1 MELKHAK
8 LYQRNE
14 VIYID
19 ATLSELGRIRFSTKL
34 KATKENLA
42 HVTLKIKD
50 LVWEALGLQ
59 LKQESGR
66 IALESLGQRYISE
79 QCAHLKAQ
87 TLKKYRANLS
97 SLAKHFGTKDIRLIH
112 QEEAQAYAQK
122 YASQTY
128 KIAFF
133 NRLLSYAKE
142 EGINLKL
149 KGLKIHKA
157 LQAQSTLKDV
167 LPLSEQEI
175 KLVLN
180 HAQGSLKDYLYI
192 AFFTGMRTG
201 EILALES
208 GDIDF
213 KHNKILVS
221 KSLEYATGQITDTKT
236 HKARYIDL
244 LPILVPALK
253 ALCAQNVA
261 DNEADNVGICGGQ
274 NVGGQKSKAN
284 HARLI
289 HESPKTLLKL
299 WHKLLAE
306 LGLQK
311 RALYQT
317 RHSFATLMLMNNEE
331 PLWVSSM
338 LGHASLQTTFT
349 HYVRYI
355 PTQKPRAAFLDSM
368 FGGGK

>member
-42 HVTLKIKD
+42 HATLKIKD

-59 LKQESGR
+59 VKQESGR

-97 SLAKHFGTKDIRLIH
+97 SLARHFGTKDIRLIH

-122 YASQTY
+122 YANQTY
-128 KIAFF
+128 KITFF

-175 KLVLN
+175 RLVLN
-180 HAQGSLKDYLYI
+180 HAQGSLKNYLYI

-244 LPILVPALK
+244 LPILTPTLK
-253 ALCAQNVA
+253 ALCAQNV
-261 DNEADNVGICGGQ
+261 EVCGGQ
-274 NVGGQKSKAN
+274 NVGAQAHKAN
-284 HARLI
+284 ATKANKARLI

-338 LGHASLQTTFT
+338 LGHASLQTTFM

-355 PTQKPRAAFLDSM
+355 PTQKPRATFLDSM
-368 FGGGK
+368 FGGEK